1 MVLAGLVLTGF
12 ASWIYAL
19 LAPMTAPLGRRLGA
33 IGFSG
38 VMVIAWFQTMVDFD
52 ARAVKQSSQE
62 SGSGV
67 LTEEGNINWAG
78 LALSGSSLKVSVD
91 DQCLWI
97 TPQIGV
103 RTARRTR
110 KSSSRLNRFRRPSK
124 TPISCLMKAD
134 LTNDNEVIW
143 EWLAKLGRSAIPAY
157 VVYMP
162 DGSIDL
168 PPEVITKDMV
178 LKSLSAAAE
187 KYPRD
192 AYTSMAAACAEL

>member
-1 MVLAGLVLTGF
+1 
-12 ASWIYAL
+12 
-19 LAPMTAPLGRRLGA
+19 
-33 IGFSG
+33 
-38 VMVIAWFQTMVDFD
+38 MVDFD
-52 ARAVKQSSQE
+52 ARAAKQARK
-62 SGSGV
+62 GVPRV

-78 LALSGSSLKVSVD
+78 FSPQRVQLEGKRGRPVFMDYTADWCTNCKANEKIILETEPIQTALKDLD
-91 DQCLWI
+91 IL
-97 TPQIGV
+97 P
-103 RTARRTR
+103 
-110 KSSSRLNRFRRPSK
+110 
-124 TPISCLMKAD
+124 MKAD

-168 PPEVITKDMV
+168 LPEVITKDMV